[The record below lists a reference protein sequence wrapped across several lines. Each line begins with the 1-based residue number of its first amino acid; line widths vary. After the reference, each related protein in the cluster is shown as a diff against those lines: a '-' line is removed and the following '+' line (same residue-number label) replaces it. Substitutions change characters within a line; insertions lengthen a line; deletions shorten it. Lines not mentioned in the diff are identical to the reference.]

1 MKKPTNLAGPAL
13 GVALLVAL
21 AGCATA
27 PTGPRVTSLPGT
39 GMSFEQF
46 RYDDDQ
52 CRQYAHSRIN
62 PNAANNA
69 GVRNAAI
76 GTAVGAVAGA
86 AIGGHHGAGVGAGV
100 GLVGGSM
107 AGASES
113 QYVGYGTQRQYDTA
127 YLQCMYG
134 KGHKVP
140 VSGNMMQ
147 PASAAPAQ
155 PAAPLPPPPPGWRG
169 Q

>member
-1 MKKPTNLAGPAL
+1 MKTSILRCGPAL
-13 GVALLVAL
+13 GVMFGIVL

-27 PTGPRVTSLPGT
+27 PTGPRVTALPGT

-52 CRQYAHSRIN
+52 CRQYAYSRIN
-62 PNAANNA
+62 PNAANTT
-69 GVRNAAI
+69 GVRNAVI
-76 GTAVGAVAGA
+76 GTAVGAAAGA
-86 AIGGHHGAGVGAGV
+86 AIGGHQGAGVGAGV

-113 QYVGYGTQRQYDTA
+113 QYVGYGTQRQYDAA

-140 VSGNMMQ
+140 VSGSMLQ
-147 PASAAPAQ
+147 PTSPAQ
-155 PAAPLPPPPPGWRG
+155 PAAPMPPPPPGWRR
-169 Q
+169 

>member
-1 MKKPTNLAGPAL
+1 MQKRATSALSAL
-13 GVALLVAL
+13 GVLLGIAL

-46 RYDDDQ
+46 RYDDNQ
-52 CRQYAHSRIN
+52 CRQYAHSRIH

-69 GVRNAAI
+69 GVRNAAV
-76 GTAVGAVAGA
+76 GTAIGAVAGA
-86 AIGGHHGAGVGAGV
+86 AIGGQHGAGVGAGV

-113 QYVGYGTQRQYDTA
+113 QYVAYDTQRQYDSA

-140 VSGNMMQ
+140 VSASMVQ
-147 PASAAPAQ
+147 PASPSPAQ
-155 PAAPLPPPPPGWRG
+155 PAAPMPPPPPGWRN
-169 Q
+169 

>member
-1 MKKPTNLAGPAL
+1 MKKSALRTGPVLGLML
-13 GVALLVAL
+13 GVVL

-27 PTGPRVTSLPGT
+27 PTGPRVTALPGT

-46 RYDDDQ
+46 RYDDGQ
-52 CRQYAHSRIN
+52 CRQYAHARIN

-69 GVRNAAI
+69 GIRNAAI

-86 AIGGHHGAGVGAGV
+86 AIGGHQGAGVGAGV

-113 QYVGYGTQRQYDTA
+113 QYVGYGTQREYDSA

-140 VSGNMMQ
+140 VSGSMVQ
-147 PASAAPAQ
+147 PASPSQ
-155 PAAPLPPPPPGWRG
+155 PAAPLPPPPPGWRR
-169 Q
+169 

>member
-1 MKKPTNLAGPAL
+1 MQKPATSALPAL
-13 GVALLVAL
+13 AVLLGITL

-46 RYDDDQ
+46 RYDDKQ
-52 CRQYAHSRIN
+52 CRQYAHSRIH
-62 PNAANNA
+62 PNAANNV
-69 GVRNAAI
+69 GVRNAAV
-76 GTAVGAVAGA
+76 GTAIGAVAGA
-86 AIGGHHGAGVGAGV
+86 AIGGQHGAGVGAGV

-113 QYVGYGTQRQYDTA
+113 QYVAYDTQRQYDSA

-140 VSGNMMQ
+140 VPAGMQ
-147 PASAAPAQ
+147 HEGARPAPA
-155 PAAPLPPPPPGWRG
+155 PPPPPPPPGWRG
-169 Q
+169 